1 MLKPHVLLS
10 YYFHMNLYFWEFNLE
25 CVLIMSDHC
34 SGKHGY
40 KGQLAG
46 PASIPMPQSE
56 SESGSVVLTLC
67 DPMDYTVH
75 GILQARI
82 LEYVAFHF
90 FRGSS

>member
-82 LEYVAFHF
+82 LEYVAFPF